1 MSKTRVYTGRNV
13 ILSNS
18 PPQPAT
24 VIADATTGKIT
35 DILHKHSARSDFP
48 DVGDSDWI
56 DAGDKYILPGLVE

>member
-13 ILSNS
+13 VLSNS

-24 VIADATTGKIT
+24 VIADAATGKIT
-35 DILHKHSARSDFP
+35 DILHKYSARSDFP
-48 DVGDSDWI
+48 DVGDNDWI